1 MFICLVIHIVLP
13 VEILMSIK
21 EQEMYLGMTN
31 LSIEL
36 CLTTVK
42 VEKLTVALWLMDRI
56 QRNILYRDTTS
67 QSNMTRFLLGN
78 NHSMILR

>member
-21 EQEMYLGMTN
+21 EQEAYLGMTN
-31 LSIEL
+31 LSIEM

-42 VEKLTVALWLMDRI
+42 VEKLTVALWLMDRL
-56 QRNILYRDTTS
+56 QRNILYRDTS

-78 NHSMILR
+78 NPTQ